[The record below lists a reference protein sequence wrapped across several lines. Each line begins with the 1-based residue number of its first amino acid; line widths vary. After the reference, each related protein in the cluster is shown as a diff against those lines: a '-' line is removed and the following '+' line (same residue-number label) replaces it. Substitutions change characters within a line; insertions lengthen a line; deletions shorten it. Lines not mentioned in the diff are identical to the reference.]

1 MTRWVRATGERAGV
15 TGGGPA
21 GVGELGEARA
31 AMEVTD
37 DTARYMDEVVRER
50 MIREMG
56 AF

>member
-1 MTRWVRATGERAGV
+1 MCIRDRLENW
-15 TGGGPA
+15 
-21 GVGELGEARA
+21 GEARA

-37 DTARYMDEVVRER
+37 ETARYMDEVVRER